1 MSTATASVRRFL
13 WSVRRE
19 LWETRSI
26 YLGPLAVGGIIL
38 IGFFLALVPLPSR
51 LRAAQALGG
60 AELRA
65 AVEQPYVIAAI
76 ILMAVDLAIAV
87 FYCVDALYGERRD
100 RSVLFWKSLP
110 VSDVTAVLAKAA
122 IPIVVLPLVTFAATV
137 AVQTVMLVSSTI
149 ALAAA
154 GLSAS
159 MVWQHVSLFE
169 IWRINFGHLVAFHGL
184 WYSPLY
190 AWLLLASAWATRVP
204 FLWAALPPV
213 AVAIVERV
221 AFNTRHF
228 QTLVLDHFLGG
239 SDIGNPGG
247 HLTMTMDML
256 SSGHLD
262 ELLISPGMGIGVVVS
277 LVFLAG
283 AVQLRRY
290 RSGM

>member
-1 MSTATASVRRFL
+1 MSTATASVRRFV

-26 YLGPLAVGGIIL
+26 YLGPFGVGVIIL
-38 IGFFLALVPLPSR
+38 IGFFIALVPMPSR

-65 AVEQPYVIAAI
+65 AIEQPYVIAAI
-76 ILMAVDLAIAV
+76 ILMTVDLAIAV

-110 VSDVTAVLAKAA
+110 VSDATAVLAKAA

-137 AVQTVMLVSSTI
+137 AVQTVMLISSAI
-149 ALAAA
+149 VLAAA

-159 MVWQHVSLFE
+159 LVWQHVSLFD

-221 AFNTRHF
+221 AFNTRHV
-228 QTLVLDHFLGG
+228 QTLMLDQFLGG
-239 SDIGNPGG
+239 ADISNPEG

-256 SSGHLD
+256 SSGSLG
-262 ELLISPGMGIGVVVS
+262 ELLLSRGMGIGLAVS
-277 LVFLAG
+277 VLFLFG
-283 AVQLRRY
+283 AMQLRRY

>member
-1 MSTATASVRRFL
+1 
-13 WSVRRE
+13 VRRE

-38 IGFFLALVPLPSR
+38 VGFFIALVPLPSR

-76 ILMAVDLAIAV
+76 ILMAVDLAIAA

-110 VSDVTAVLAKAA
+110 ISDATVVLAKAA
-122 IPIVVLPLVTFAATV
+122 IPILVLPLVTFIATV
-137 AVQTVMLVSSTI
+137 LVQTVMLLSSS
-149 ALAAA
+149 AVLAAA

-159 MVWQHVSLFE
+159 MEWQHVSLIA
-169 IWRINFGHLVAFHGL
+169 IWRINFGHLVVFHGM
-184 WYSPLY
+184 WYAPFY

-204 FLWAALPPV
+204 LLWAALPPV
-213 AVAIVERV
+213 AVAIVERI
-221 AFNTRHF
+221 AFNSRHF
-228 QTLVLDHFLGG
+228 QTLLLDQFLGA
-239 SDIGNPGG
+239 SDLSSASE
-247 HLTMTMDML
+247 HMTMTMDML
-256 SSGHLD
+256 SSGNLD
-262 ELLISPGMGIGVVVS
+262 QLLLSRGMAVGTLLSI
-277 LVFLAG
+277 LFLFG

-290 RSGM
+290 RSPM